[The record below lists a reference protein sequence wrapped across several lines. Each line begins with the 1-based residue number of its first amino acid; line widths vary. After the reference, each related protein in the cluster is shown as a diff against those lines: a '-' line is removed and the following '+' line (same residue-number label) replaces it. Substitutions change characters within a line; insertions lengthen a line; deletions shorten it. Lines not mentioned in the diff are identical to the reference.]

1 MFSVPNVLFMGLFV
15 KATRRSQNVPYQGS
29 RFGINLLSKVK
40 ACSGATR
47 QVADFIMVCLTSLDP
62 SLYPSLEGIV
72 FYWQR
77 GVPHS
82 LVQVSAWVWPSRID
96 SVLYLDISITLLG
109 PEFGC
114 FGVGSAIDD
123 ASSRDIGSCT

>member
-15 KATRRSQNVPYQGS
+15 KATRRSQNLPYQGS

-72 FYWQR
+72 SFTGREGSHILWFKF
-77 GVPHS
+77 
-82 LVQVSAWVWPSRID
+82 
-96 SVLYLDISITLLG
+96 LLG
-109 PEFGC
+109 SGQVE
-114 FGVGSAIDD
+114 
-123 ASSRDIGSCT
+123 